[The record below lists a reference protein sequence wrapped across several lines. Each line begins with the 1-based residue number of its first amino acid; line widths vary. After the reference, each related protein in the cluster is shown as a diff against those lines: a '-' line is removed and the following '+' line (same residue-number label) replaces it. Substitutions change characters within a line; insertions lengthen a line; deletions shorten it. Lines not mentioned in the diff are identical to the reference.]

1 MEELKTLGEETVEII
16 DIDLT
21 YGPTSIS
28 VELQSKEM
36 VDKVKKLSGIKVLG
50 DTLKVRRINEET
62 TESNA

>member
-1 MEELKTLGEETVEII
+1 VEIV

-36 VDKVKKLSGIKVLG
+36 VEKVKKLSGIKVLG
-50 DTLKVRRINEET
+50 ETLKVRRINEET
-62 TESNA
+62 IESNA